1 MVTENT
7 APNAAADVEMSQ
19 YVADRTR
26 VNEDKIKQDDG
37 SSASS
42 AITATAGM
50 IPTPPAKPQNEA

>member
-26 VNEDKIKQDDG
+26 VNEDKIKQDY
-37 SSASS
+37 
-42 AITATAGM
+42 
-50 IPTPPAKPQNEA
+50 

>member
-26 VNEDKIKQDDG
+26 VNEDKIKRMTR

-50 IPTPPAKPQNEA
+50 IPTLPAKPQNEA